1 MYKCKKFNYVNIDFE
16 TVWEFSKQVD
26 VVESAEADYK
36 KNEKGLYI
44 HIFGCLFQIWQV
56 NKLVSRQLGWKNGS
70 FSFGCAHKCKKM

>member
-36 KNEKGLYI
+36 KKWKRIIYPQI
-44 HIFGCLFQIWQV
+44 CL
-56 NKLVSRQLGWKNGS
+56 LVSDLTSQ
-70 FSFGCAHKCKKM
+70 